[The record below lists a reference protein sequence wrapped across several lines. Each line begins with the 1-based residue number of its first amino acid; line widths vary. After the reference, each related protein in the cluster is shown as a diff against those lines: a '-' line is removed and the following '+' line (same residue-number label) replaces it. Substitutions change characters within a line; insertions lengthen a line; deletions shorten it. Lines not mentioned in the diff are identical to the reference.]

1 MMNMIER
8 AVNSLGGEA
17 SLRSI
22 AAKPTGLSVL
32 HLQRKATAA
41 RAKAAS
47 NTQEREVAI
56 MAVRILAGMINRLEA
71 AQ

>member
-17 SLRSI
+17 SLRAIS
-22 AAKPTGLSVL
+22 AKPTGLAML
-32 HLQRKATAA
+32 HRQRNATAA
-41 RAKAAS
+41 RAKAAK
-47 NTQEREVAI
+47 NRQEREVAI
-56 MAVRILAGMINRLEA
+56 MAVRILSGVIYRLEA

>member
-1 MMNMIER
+1 MDIIEK

-17 SLRSI
+17 RLRAIS
-22 AAKPTGLSVL
+22 AQPRGLSVL
-32 HLQRKATAA
+32 HMQRRNTVA

-47 NTQEREVAI
+47 NTQEREVAA
-56 MAVRILAGMINRLEA
+56 MAARVLSGIINRLEA